1 MYKALFAKCYPWFLI
16 SKSGDG
22 WMVCT
27 HVVCEERTV
36 EAWWFWGLL
45 AATWGESRVQSVDC
59 GGSFKLV
66 GNKILNVTAS

>member
-36 EAWWFWGLL
+36 EAWWFCGLYWL
-45 AATWGESRVQSVDC
+45 LRGEKVEFR
-59 GGSFKLV
+59 
-66 GNKILNVTAS
+66 A